1 MPHLEAIRDAKL
13 AYEPKV
19 VGIDGTKEGLEAVN
33 EGRMLGTIINDY
45 QAYAQALL
53 IGSSPNGVV
62 GISRYPMK
70 NRLVWGLR
78 DRFEPGI
85 AEAVRAKRVT
95 DTVSGLCVTLSS
107 KASNSR

>member
-1 MPHLEAIRDAKL
+1 M
-13 AYEPKV
+13 V
-19 VGIDGTKEGLEAVN
+19 VH
-33 EGRMLGTIINDY
+33 
-45 QAYAQALL
+45 Q
-53 IGSSPNGVV
+53 IGMD
-62 GISRYPMK
+62 GISRPPTK

-78 DRFEPGI
+78 DRFEPRV